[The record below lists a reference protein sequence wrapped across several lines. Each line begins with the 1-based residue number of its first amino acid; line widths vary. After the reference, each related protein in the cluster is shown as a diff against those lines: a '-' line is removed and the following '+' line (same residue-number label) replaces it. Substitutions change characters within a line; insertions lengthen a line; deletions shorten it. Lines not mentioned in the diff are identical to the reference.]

1 MIEASEEVGG
11 DIPGDI
17 GVAEAESGTEGVLE
31 VGLTV
36 SWGVVGRAV
45 STGEVV
51 VGPVTAAG
59 FSIGAI
65 VLTTSKS
72 RSRSARSV
80 AFVFT
85 TAIPND
91 RFVGNNTASS
101 QSPVIFEIITRPCS
115 VLTVS

>member
-1 MIEASEEVGG
+1 MEASEEVEREISG
-11 DIPGDI
+11 
-17 GVAEAESGTEGVLE
+17 EAETGSGTECVE
-31 VGLTV
+31 VGLVETCGV
-36 SWGVVGRAV
+36 GPTGSVGDAVVGSA
-45 STGEVV
+45 
-51 VGPVTAAG
+51 TADG

-80 AFVFT
+80 ALVLT
-85 TAIPND
+85 TAMPNE

-101 QSPVIFEIITRPCS
+101 QSPTIFEIITRPCS